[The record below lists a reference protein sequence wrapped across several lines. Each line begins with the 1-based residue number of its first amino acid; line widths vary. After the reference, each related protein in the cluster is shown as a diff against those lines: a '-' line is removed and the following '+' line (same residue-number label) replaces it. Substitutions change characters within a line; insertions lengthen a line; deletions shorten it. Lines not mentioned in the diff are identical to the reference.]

1 MPARDTTGVFPRSV
15 AWRRS
20 RRSAY
25 SAIAIRAITA
35 KKNRYAERTIIRTG
49 MRALA
54 GSNPEEPGPTGGPP
68 QPRYPRAEAAGTAS
82 AKLVYHCR
90 QRRIPFCFPR
100 SFGLQQLLAKTQN
113 PRRLVLISL
122 RQRAEIKIN
131 IGAAAQGGVHIRL
144 LSGQHRAIDIH
155 PAGAAAGE

>member
-68 QPRYPRAEAAGTAS
+68 QPRYPRAPAADS
-82 AKLVYHCR
+82 ILFSS
-90 QRRIPFCFPR
+90 P
-100 SFGLQQLLAKTQN
+100 FGLQQLLAKTQN